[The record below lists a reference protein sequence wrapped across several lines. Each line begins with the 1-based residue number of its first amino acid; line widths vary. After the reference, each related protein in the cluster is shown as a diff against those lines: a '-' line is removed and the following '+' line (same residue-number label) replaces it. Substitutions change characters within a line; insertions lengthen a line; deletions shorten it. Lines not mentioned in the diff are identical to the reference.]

1 MDDKTDKSRWVRCP
15 SCYCKTRIKVYEDST
30 IQQLA
35 LLSIVITLLHFSA
48 RRLTQSANRHDRNK
62 LYRITGVL
70 NGRTKTQLAL
80 GTMP

>member
-35 LLSIVITLLHFSA
+35 LLSIVITLFIINYLHGYPSLQMGSHKSLVY
-48 RRLTQSANRHDRNK
+48 LT
-62 LYRITGVL
+62 
-70 NGRTKTQLAL
+70 
-80 GTMP
+80 